1 MAGAPI
7 GNTNARKENR
17 MWADAI
23 RKTIIQGKRLDAL
36 AEKLVSMAAEGD
48 MQALKEIGDRLDGKP
63 SQSIDAN
70 IDLTGNLATLIEAAR
85 KRIEH
90 AGE

>member
-1 MAGAPI
+1 MAGAPK

-23 RKTIIQGKRLDAL
+23 RKTIVQGKRLDAL
-36 AEKLVSMAAEGD
+36 AEKLVSMAVDGD